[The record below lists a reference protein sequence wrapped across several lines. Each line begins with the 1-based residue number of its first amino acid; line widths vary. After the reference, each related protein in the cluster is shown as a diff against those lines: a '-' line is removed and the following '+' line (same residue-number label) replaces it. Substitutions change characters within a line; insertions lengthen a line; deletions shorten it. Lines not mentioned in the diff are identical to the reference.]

1 MQVKNRADV
10 AFADFF
16 FIVSVAKECEER
28 TFNAERRL
36 DNIRNVS
43 FVFVRIKVRK
53 ILARRVLMLSEIVVC
68 SVRNTQSSPQPNGK
82 RNSKSVVAFE

>member
-1 MQVKNRADV
+1 MQMKNRANV
-10 AFADFF
+10 AFADLF

-28 TFNAERRL
+28 TFNADRRL

-53 ILARRVLMLSEIVVC
+53 ILAGCVLMLSKIVVC
-68 SVRNTQSSPQPNGK
+68 SVRNAPEFAPAK
-82 RNSKSVVAFE
+82 REKEFKVCCCF